1 MNTARELTMTSPSP
15 DVGSGERI
23 RFLTPINDCPTVL
36 SLFLFAKR
44 TKTVDWNRESVDA
57 YIKLSFDNSI
67 NL

>member
-23 RFLTPINDCPTVL
+23 RFLIPINDCPTVP

-44 TKTVDWNRESVDA
+44 AKTVDWNRESVDA
-57 YIKLSFDNSI
+57 
-67 NL
+67 